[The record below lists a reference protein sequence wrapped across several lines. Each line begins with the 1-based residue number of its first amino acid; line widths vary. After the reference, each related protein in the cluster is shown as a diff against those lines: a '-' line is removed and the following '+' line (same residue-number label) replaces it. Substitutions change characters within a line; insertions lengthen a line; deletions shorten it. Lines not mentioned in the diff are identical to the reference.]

1 MSISDASFI
10 AFFLAMVRAG
20 AWISVA
26 PPFNHRS
33 IPLQARAGLAAAL
46 ALAVTPWLSQRVPPS
61 YDTPALIGAVAV
73 QALSG
78 VALGFVVRLLLSAVE
93 SAGSMVDVFGGFSLT
108 ASMDPFS
115 QAQSAIWGRFYEL
128 LTVVLLFAT
137 DGHLLLIRG
146 FVTSFQMAPLDAP
159 SLAHVANAVTGDM
172 TTYMAAAVEIA
183 APLLAALFL
192 AQVVMG
198 MVSRAA
204 PSMNVFALGFPFMI
218 LVTLLMASLV
228 VPQLP
233 NAVSS
238 LVDQAVRATAAMT
251 R

>member
-1 MSISDASFI
+1 VTISDTAFI
-10 AFFLAMVRAG
+10 AFFLALVRAG
-20 AWISVA
+20 AWIAVA

-33 IPLQARAGLAAAL
+33 IPVQARAGLAAAI
-46 ALAVTPWLSQRVPPS
+46 ALAVNPWLSQRVPGTL
-61 YDTPALIGAVAV
+61 DTAALTGAVAV
-73 QALSG
+73 QVMAG
-78 VALGFVVRLLLSAVE
+78 AGLGFIVRLLLSSVQ
-93 SAGSMVDVFGGFSLT
+93 SAGSMIDVFGGFSLT
-108 ASMDPFS
+108 MAMDPFS

-146 FVTSFQMAPLDAP
+146 FVTSFEAAPLRTP
-159 SLAHVANAVTGDM
+159 SLSHLASTVTSGV
-172 TTYMAAAVEIA
+172 TTYFAAALEIG

-204 PSMNVFALGFPFMI
+204 PSMNVLALGFPFMI

-233 NAVSS
+233 DAVSS
-238 LVDQAVRATAAMT
+238 LVDQAVRATSAIA